1 MFKIQYWN
9 IANIANIAGNE
20 RISARKNVIVNNK

>member
-1 MFKIQYWN
+1 MFKIQYW
-9 IANIANIAGNE
+9 NIANIAGNE